1 MKRKYV
7 LFIAFVVLLIIV
19 NITYNNYETNSRF
32 KFDNTNVKQVWFFQ
46 GNHGLDYN
54 VAIDKNTIQAIRNEL
69 LVGERKRFR
78 EYSITEISSE
88 TAISLFIILD
98 KGQINIFQGDDD
110 RVYVVSSKL
119 RGTNKMFEYKSK
131 YISDL
136 LKDLYNQYND
146 K

>member
-7 LFIAFVVLLIIV
+7 LCIAFVALLIIL

-32 KFDNTNVKQVWFFQ
+32 EFDNTNVKQVWFFQ

-54 VAIDKNTIQAIRNEL
+54 VTIDKNTIQAIRNEL
-69 LVGERKRFR
+69 LVGERKKFR
-78 EYSITEISSE
+78 EYSITEKSSE
-88 TAISLFIILD
+88 TSISLFIILD

-110 RVYVVSSKL
+110 RIYVVSSKL
-119 RGTNKMFEYKSK
+119 RGTNKMYEYKSK

>member
-1 MKRKYV
+1 MKWKYV
-7 LFIAFVVLLIIV
+7 LYIAFIVLLVIV
-19 NITYNNYETNSRF
+19 NIIYNNHETNSRF

-54 VAIDKNTIQAIRNEL
+54 VTIDKDTIQAIRNEL
-69 LVGERKRFR
+69 LVGERKKFR
-78 EYSITEISSE
+78 EYPITEKSSE
-88 TAISLFIILD
+88 ATISLLIILD
-98 KGQINIFQGDDD
+98 KGQVNIIQGDDD
-110 RVYVVSSKL
+110 RIYVVSSKL

-136 LKDLYNQYND
+136 LKDLYNQYSD